1 MRAGAILACALS
13 ALVLPLAFPAVAQV
27 QDAAQGTIQDDTI
40 IVTGKQPGPK
50 MWVVTDADSEVWILG
65 ITNFLPKNVRWD
77 SARVASVL
85 DRANLVVT
93 QTEVK
98 AGAFT
103 AIDALLTDRDVF
115 FLPKKQRLAQ
125 VLEPALYARFLAAR
139 MKFGLDANPIER
151 LRPAFAGLMLIGGA
165 VKQAGLDAGKN
176 PEDQVK
182 KLARRRG
189 VKIRP
194 LQVIKGKKALKAAGE
209 ISEAAQLACL
219 DASLVVAERANS
231 LIRPFSIAWAKGD
244 IATLRANPPPPELRV
259 CEALLRDS
267 VDLLDDARTAGKAAY
282 LREVAEGLA
291 RPGTRLVLINM
302 QDALDKDGLIAN
314 LRAKGY
320 EVEGP

>member
-1 MRAGAILACALS
+1 MRKGAIWACALLW
-13 ALVLPLAFPAVAQV
+13 ALTVPFAPARAQEP
-27 QDAAQGTIQDDTI
+27 AQNADQEEAI
-40 IVTGKQPGPK
+40 IITGKQPGPK

-65 ITNFLPKNVRWD
+65 ITNYLPKTVRWD

-98 AGAFT
+98 IGAFT
-103 AIDALLTDRDVF
+103 AIDAVLTDRDVF

-125 VLEPALYARFLAAR
+125 VLEPRLYARFLAAR
-139 MKFGLDANPIER
+139 VKYGLDANPVER
-151 LRPAFAGLMLIGGA
+151 LRPAFAGFMLIGGA

-194 LQVIKGKKALKAAGE
+194 LQFIKGKKALNAAGE
-209 ISEAAQLACL
+209 ISDAAQLACL
-219 DASLVVAERANS
+219 DASLVVAERANT
-231 LIRPFSIAWAKGD
+231 LIRNFSVAWAKGD

-267 VDLLDDARTAGKAAY
+267 VDLLDNARTAGKAAY
-282 LREVAEGLA
+282 LREVADGLA
-291 RPGTRLVLINM
+291 QPGTRLLLINM
-302 QDALDKDGLIAN
+302 QDALDDDGLIAS
-314 LRAKGY
+314 LRTKGY
-320 EVEGP
+320 AVEGP

>member
-1 MRAGAILACALS
+1 MRKGAIWACALLW
-13 ALVLPLAFPAVAQV
+13 ALAVPFAPARAQEP
-27 QDAAQGTIQDDTI
+27 AQNADQEETI
-40 IVTGKQPGPK
+40 IITGKQPGPK

-65 ITNFLPKNVRWD
+65 ITNYLPKTVRWD

-98 AGAFT
+98 IGAFT
-103 AIDALLTDRDVF
+103 AIDAVLTDRDVF

-125 VLEPALYARFLAAR
+125 VLEPGLYARFLAAR
-139 MKFGLDANPIER
+139 VKYGLDANPVER
-151 LRPAFAGLMLIGGA
+151 LRPAFAGFMLIGGA

-194 LQVIKGKKALKAAGE
+194 LQIIKGKKALNAAGE
-209 ISEAAQLACL
+209 ISDAAQLACL
-219 DASLVVAERANS
+219 DASLVVAERANT
-231 LIRPFSIAWAKGD
+231 LIRNFSVAWAKGD

-267 VDLLDDARTAGKAAY
+267 VDLLDNARTAGKAAY
-282 LREVAEGLA
+282 LREVADGLA
-291 RPGTRLVLINM
+291 QPGTRLLLINM
-302 QDALDKDGLIAN
+302 QDALDDDGLIAS
-314 LRAKGY
+314 LRTKGY
-320 EVEGP
+320 AVEGP